1 MNFYAFEIITSWI
14 VLMLGSSRSRF
25 WIKYLNTNIYYGGD
39 SKRGWGN
46 IGIWSRERAQD
57 NKLILSTSLSL
68 WATEVLTWSG
78 TLKDCRFYLRDGSAE
93 GWGSWTILPSHQSS
107 VESFSKEHKDS
118 GIPHLTCTCVK
129 TVIRKPLGDESWVCA
144 LGHFCY
150 VLDSYMTRIYVQGTD
165 GVH

>member
-1 MNFYAFEIITSWI
+1 
-14 VLMLGSSRSRF
+14 MLGSSRSRF
-25 WIKYLNTNIYYGGD
+25 WIKCLNTNVYYGGD
-39 SKRGWGN
+39 SKRCWGN

-78 TLKDCRFYLRDGSAE
+78 TLNDCRLHLRDGSAE

-118 GIPHLTCTCVK
+118 GIPHLPCTHVK
-129 TVIRKPLGDESWVCA
+129 TVRKPLGDESRVCA
-144 LGHFCY
+144 LGHLLCAGQLY
-150 VLDSYMTRIYVQGTD
+150 DKDICAGHWWCPLSGRHNSYFWKRIST
-165 GVH
+165 